1 MFFLTLFIHFTF
13 ISFYA
18 PVSYYI
24 VLPCDVIDRI
34 LRGAF
39 SVVKLA
45 INKKTGEKVA
55 VKIIDKTQASAE
67 ADEKRLKTEVAILKQ
82 VKHPNI
88 VCLKDLFET
97 PQTLYLIMELYV
109 IVYAVLLIYTV
120 FNELIY

>member
-1 MFFLTLFIHFTF
+1 MIPLFIVPPIFSIRCYWF
-13 ISFYA
+13 IL
-18 PVSYYI
+18 VI
-24 VLPCDVIDRI
+24 VIF
-34 LRGAF
+34 RGAF
-39 SVVKLA
+39 SIVKLA

-97 PQTLYLIMELYV
+97 PQTLYLVMELYV
-109 IVYAVLLIYTV
+109 
-120 FNELIY
+120 N